1 MTRKMRAGLTLFA
14 AAAMA
19 GGCGG
24 GDSADAGS
32 ADAGSSEATGTKT
45 LYVAHHL
52 VDCVGVGPMKCMLVR
67 ETPDAEWTNFY
78 SKIEGFDYEPG
89 FDYQL
94 TVRTEKVE
102 NPPADASSIRYILE
116 ELVSK
121 TPMSNEAG
129 AGADLVVGDWKLA
142 SFSDA
147 VLTEAGVDVTN
158 ALKALASKGGVT
170 IAFTDQGQVGGFS
183 GCNQYTGTYSIEG
196 GHSLSF
202 GPLAGTR
209 KMCPPPLM
217 ELESLTL
224 KTLEAVEG
232 VYVRDESTL
241 ELYGADE
248 TRLATFHKA
257 GSAAAAAPQVGEWK
271 LSEFTPAALAEASD
285 EVLEAV
291 ASLSADE
298 NTAVTPDLGADGRA
312 SGFSGCNRNTGE
324 DKSDGGS
331 VFEFGNIASTA
342 RACVGPGMAIE
353 SAYLEALSSVRRM
366 QLIGSTLELLD
377 ADGTQLLMY
386 SRTDEA

>member
-94 TVRTEKVE
+94 TVRMEKVE

-116 ELVSK
+116 ELVSR

-129 AGADLVVGDWKLA
+129 AGADLIIGEWKLA

-158 ALKALASKGGVT
+158 ALRALANKGGVRL
-170 IAFTDQGQVGGFS
+170 AFTDQGQAGGFS
-183 GCNQYTGTYSIEG
+183 GCNQYTGAYTMQG

-209 KMCPPPLM
+209 KACPPPLM

-224 KTLEAVEG
+224 QTLEAVEG
-232 VYVRDESTL
+232 VYVRDESTM
-241 ELYGADE
+241 ELYGSDE
-248 TRLATFHKA
+248 MLLATFHKA
-257 GSAAAAAPQVGEWK
+257 GSAAAAGPQAGEWR
-271 LSEFTPAALAEASD
+271 LVEFMPGVLAEASD
-285 EVLEAV
+285 ELLEAV
-291 ASLSADE
+291 KSRAADE
-298 NTAVTPDLGADGRA
+298 KTAVTLNLGADGQVG
-312 SGFSGCNRNTGE
+312 GFSGCNRYTGE
-324 DKSDGGS
+324 YKTDGGS
-331 VFEFGNIASTA
+331 LLEFGNTAATA
-342 RACVGPGMAIE
+342 RACAGPDMAVE
-353 SAYLEALSSVRRM
+353 SAYLAALSSVRRM
-366 QLIGSTLELLD
+366 QIIGSTLELLD
-377 ADGTQLLMY
+377 RDGTQLLSF
-386 SRTDEA
+386 SRTDES